1 MAKKTG
7 DEGRKM
13 TGVVILLGAFVI
25 LLAINVPVAFSM
37 ALACILTLLWQGT
50 IPVSTVTL
58 KLYSGI
64 DTFPFLA
71 IPLFILAGGLMEH
84 GGISFRLVRF
94 AKNLVGHIKGGLG
107 FVVVVSEIFFS
118 GISGSS
124 IADASAIGALLLPSM
139 VKAGYTPPRASAIV
153 AAATGMGMMIPP
165 CLNMVV
171 LGAMTNISI
180 AGLFMGGFL
189 PGFLMALT
197 LMVIIY
203 FQSSRGTLPGAEG
216 KRAAFKEIIVS
227 FKDSVIPLMMPVIIF
242 GGIFSGIFTATEA
255 ASVATVYAFI
265 VSVFVYKEIKGK
277 DLWRIFVD
285 TAVMTG
291 VTCLLVGAATAFS
304 WILATHQVPQAIGQ
318 FIGSISEGR
327 IVFLIMSI
335 IVFLF
340 FGMIL
345 DGLPAILIFFP
356 ILFPIAQ
363 TLGIHPLH
371 FGVLVIAIV
380 GISIVAPP
388 IGLCLVIICSIAKIK
403 LTDTIRPLIPYT
415 LILIADLIVIAFWPW
430 LVLILPALFKL

>member
-1 MAKKTG
+1 MGT
-7 DEGRKM
+7 
-13 TGVVILLGAFVI
+13 IFI
-25 LLAINVPVAFSM
+25 LLASFGVLLVINVPVAFSM
-37 ALACILTLLWQGT
+37 TLACILALFWQGT
-50 IPVSTVTL
+50 IPISTVTL

-71 IPLFILAGGLMEH
+71 IPLFILAGGLMEQ
-84 GGISFRLVRF
+84 GGISQRLVRF
-94 AKNLVGHIKGGLG
+94 ARDLVGHIKGGLG

-124 IADASAIGALLLPSM
+124 IADASAIGSLLLPSM
-139 VKAGYTPPRASAIV
+139 VRAGYAAPRAAAIV

-171 LGAMTNISI
+171 LGAMANISI

-203 FQSSRGTLPGAEG
+203 IQSSRGILPGAEG
-216 KRAAFKEIIVS
+216 TRASFGEILVA
-227 FKDSVIPLMMPVIIF
+227 FKDSIIPLMMPVIIF

-265 VSVFVYKEIKGK
+265 VSFFIYKEIKLG
-277 DLWRIFVD
+277 DLKKILVD

-291 VTCLLVGAATAFS
+291 VVCLLVGAATGFS
-304 WILATHQVPQAIGQ
+304 WILATHQVPKAIGD
-318 FIGSISEGR
+318 FIGSIGGGYT
-327 IVFLIMSI
+327 VFLLMSVA
-335 IVFLF
+335 VFLF

-356 ILFPIAQ
+356 ILYPIAQ

-371 FGVLVIAIV
+371 YGVLVIAIV

-388 IGLCLVIICSIAKIK
+388 IGLCLVIICSLAKIK
-403 LTDTIRPLIPYT
+403 LTDTIKPLIPYT
-415 LILIADLIVIAFWPW
+415 LILVGDLVIIAFWPW
-430 LVLILPALFKL
+430 LILFLPTLFRL

>member
-1 MAKKTG
+1 VTAL
-7 DEGRKM
+7 
-13 TGVVILLGAFVI
+13 VLLLGGFIV

-37 ALACILTLLWQGT
+37 VLACILTLFYQGT

-71 IPLFILAGGLMEH
+71 IPLFILAGGLMEQ
-84 GGISFRLVRF
+84 GGISQRLVRF

-124 IADASAIGALLLPSM
+124 IADASAIGSLLLPSM
-139 VKAGYTPPRASAIV
+139 IQAGYAPPRASAIV

-171 LGAMTNISI
+171 LGAMSNISI

-197 LMVIIY
+197 LMIIIY
-203 FQSSRGTLPGAEG
+203 YQSARGVLPGAEG
-216 KRAAFKEIIVS
+216 KRATVTEILVS

-265 VSVFVYKEIKGK
+265 VSVFVYKEIKTR
-277 DLWRIFVD
+277 DMVRILVD
-285 TAVMTG
+285 TALMTG
-291 VTCLLVGAATAFS
+291 VVCLLVGAATSFS
-304 WILATHQVPQAIGQ
+304 WILATYQVPQMLGG
-318 FIGSISEGR
+318 FIGSVSEGKV
-327 IVFLIMSI
+327 VFLLLTIA
-335 IVFLF
+335 VFF
-340 FGMIL
+340 VFGMIL

-388 IGLCLVIICSIAKIK
+388 IGLCLVIICSLAKIK
-403 LTDTIRPLIPYT
+403 LTDTIKPLIPYT
-415 LILIADLIVIAFWPW
+415 LILVIDLIVMAFWPW
-430 LVLILPALFKL
+430 LVLFLPGVFKL

>member
-1 MAKKTG
+1 MIALLL
-7 DEGRKM
+7 
-13 TGVVILLGAFVI
+13 LLGGFVVM
-25 LLAINVPVAFSM
+25 LAMNVPVAFSM
-37 ALACILTLLWQGT
+37 ALACLLTLFYQGT
-50 IPVSTVTL
+50 VPISTVTL

-71 IPLFILAGGLMEH
+71 IPLFILAGGLMEQ
-84 GGISFRLVRF
+84 GGISQRLVRF

-107 FVVVVSEIFFS
+107 FVVVVAEIFFS

-124 IADASAIGALLLPSM
+124 IADASAIGSLLLPSM
-139 VKAGYTPPRASAIV
+139 MQAGYPPPRAAAIV

-171 LGAMTNISI
+171 LGAMSNISI

-197 LMVIIY
+197 LMIIIY
-203 FQSSRGTLPGAEG
+203 YQSSKGVLPAAEG
-216 KRAAFKEIIVS
+216 KRATFKEIVVS
-227 FKDSVIPLMMPVIIF
+227 FRESVIPLMMPVIIF
-242 GGIFSGIFTATEA
+242 GGIFSGVFTATEA

-265 VSVFVYKEIKGK
+265 VSVFIYREIKGK
-277 DLWRIFVD
+277 DIVRILVD
-285 TAVMTG
+285 TALMTG
-291 VTCLLVGAATAFS
+291 VVCLLVGAATSFS
-304 WILATHQVPQAIGQ
+304 WILATYQVPQMLGS
-318 FIGSISEGR
+318 FIGSVSEGR
-327 IVFLIMSI
+327 VVFLLLTIA
-335 IVFLF
+335 VFF
-340 FGMIL
+340 VFGMIL

-388 IGLCLVIICSIAKIK
+388 IGLCLVIICSLAKIK
-403 LTDTIRPLIPYT
+403 LSDTIKPLIPYT
-415 LILIADLIVIAFWPW
+415 LILVIDLIVMAFWPW
-430 LVLILPALFKL
+430 LVLILPRIFKL

>member
-1 MAKKTG
+1 
-7 DEGRKM
+7 M
-13 TGVVILLGAFVI
+13 TTILILLGAFGV

-37 ALACILTLLWQGT
+37 VLACILALLWQGSIPIST
-50 IPVSTVTL
+50 ITL

-71 IPLFILAGGLMEH
+71 IPLFILAGGFMEQ
-84 GGISFRLVRF
+84 GGISQRLVQF
-94 AKNLVGHIKGGLG
+94 ARNLVGHIKGGLG

-124 IADASAIGALLLPSM
+124 IADASAIGSLLLPSM
-139 VKAGYTPPRASAIV
+139 AKAGYAPNRAAAIV

-171 LGAMTNISI
+171 LGAMANISI

-189 PGFLMALT
+189 PGFLMAIT

-203 FQSSRGTLPGAEG
+203 IQSSRGILPGAEG
-216 KRAAFKEIIVS
+216 ARASLATILRS
-227 FKDSVIPLMMPVIIF
+227 FRDSVIPLMMPVIIF

-265 VSVFVYKEIKGK
+265 VSFFVYKEISWEDMGK
-277 DLWRIFVD
+277 ILVD
-285 TAVMTG
+285 TAVLTG
-291 VTCLLVGAATAFS
+291 VVCLLVGAATGFS
-304 WILATHQVPQAIGQ
+304 WILATHQVPQTLGN
-318 FIGSISEGR
+318 FIGSVSEGR
-327 IVFLIMSI
+327 VVFLLLTIA
-335 IVFLF
+335 VFLF

-356 ILFPIAQ
+356 ILYPIAQ
-363 TLGIHPLH
+363 SLGLHPLH
-371 FGVLVIAIV
+371 FGVLVIAVV

-388 IGLCLVIICSIAKIK
+388 IGLCLVIICSLAKIK
-403 LTDTIRPLIPYT
+403 LTDTIGPLIPYT
-415 LILIADLIVIAFWPW
+415 LILVVDLIIIAFWPW
-430 LVLILPALFKL
+430 LILFLPTLFKL

>member
-1 MAKKTG
+1 MGT
-7 DEGRKM
+7 
-13 TGVVILLGAFVI
+13 VLILLGSFAVFLV
-25 LLAINVPVAFSM
+25 INVPVAFSM
-37 ALACILTLLWQGT
+37 TLACILALLWQGA

-71 IPLFILAGGLMEH
+71 IPLFILAGGFMEQ
-84 GGISFRLVRF
+84 GGISQRLVQF
-94 AKNLVGHIKGGLG
+94 AKSLVGHIKGGLG
-107 FVVVVSEIFFS
+107 FVVVVAEIFFS

-124 IADASAIGALLLPSM
+124 IADASAIGSLLLPSM
-139 VKAGYTPPRASAIV
+139 MKAGYTPPRAAAIV

-171 LGAMTNISI
+171 LGAMANISI

-189 PGFLMALT
+189 PGFLMAAT

-203 FQSSRGTLPGAEG
+203 IQSSKGILPGAEG
-216 KRAAFKEIIVS
+216 TRASFRAILVS
-227 FKDSVIPLMMPVIIF
+227 FRDSVIPLMMPVIIF

-265 VSVFVYKEIKGK
+265 VSVFIYKEIKWKHIGK
-277 DLWRIFVD
+277 ILVD
-285 TAVMTG
+285 TAVLTG
-291 VTCLLVGAATAFS
+291 TVCLLVGAATGFS
-304 WILATHQVPQAIGQ
+304 WILATHQVPQALGN
-318 FIGSISEGR
+318 FIGSVSEGR
-327 IVFLIMSI
+327 VIFLILTI
-335 IVFLF
+335 AVFLF

-356 ILFPIAQ
+356 ILYPIAQ
-363 TLGIHPLH
+363 SLGLHPLH
-371 FGVLVIAIV
+371 FGVLVIAVV

-388 IGLCLVIICSIAKIK
+388 IGLCLVIICSLAKIK

-415 LILIADLIVIAFWPW
+415 LILVGDLVVIAFWPW
-430 LVLILPALFKL
+430 LILVLPAFFKL

>member
-1 MAKKTG
+1 
-7 DEGRKM
+7 M
-13 TGVVILLGAFVI
+13 TALIVLLGGFIVLVAFDI
-25 LLAINVPVAFSM
+25 PVAFSM
-37 ALACILTLLWQGT
+37 ALACIATLLYQGT

-71 IPLFILAGGLMEH
+71 IPLFILAGGLMEQ
-84 GGISFRLVRF
+84 GGISQRLVRF
-94 AKNLVGHIKGGLG
+94 ARNLVGHIRGGLG

-124 IADASAIGALLLPSM
+124 IADASAIGSLLLPSM
-139 VKAGYTPPRASAIV
+139 VRAGYPASSASAIV
-153 AAATGMGMMIPP
+153 AAATGMGMLIPP

-171 LGAMTNISI
+171 LGAMSNISI

-197 LMVIIY
+197 LMAIIY
-203 FQSSRGTLPGAEG
+203 CQSVRGTLPGAEG
-216 KRAAFKEIIVS
+216 KRAAFKEVVVS
-227 FKDSVIPLMMPVIIF
+227 FKESVIPLMMPVIIF

-265 VSVFVYKEIKGK
+265 VSVFIYREIKGREIV
-277 DLWRIFVD
+277 RILVD
-285 TAVMTG
+285 TALMTG
-291 VTCLLVGAATAFS
+291 VVCLLVGAATSFS
-304 WILATHQVPQAIGQ
+304 WILATYQVPQMLGA
-318 FIGSISEGR
+318 FIGSVSEGKA
-327 IVFLIMSI
+327 VFLLLTIA
-335 IVFLF
+335 VFF
-340 FGMIL
+340 VFGMIL

-380 GISIVAPP
+380 GIAIVAPP
-388 IGLCLVIICSIAKIK
+388 IGLCLVIICSLARIK
-403 LTDTIRPLIPYT
+403 LTDTIRPLIPYISV
-415 LILIADLIVIAFWPW
+415 LVVDLIVMAFWPW
-430 LVLILPALFKL
+430 LVLILPKIFNL

>member
-1 MAKKTG
+1 
-7 DEGRKM
+7 M
-13 TGVVILLGAFVI
+13 TAMVILLSAFF
-25 LLAINVPVAFSM
+25 LLIAMNVPVSFSM
-37 ALACILTLLWQGT
+37 ALACILALFFQGT

-84 GGISFRLVRF
+84 GGISHRLVRF
-94 AKNLVGHIKGGLG
+94 ARNLVGHIKGGLG

-124 IADASAIGALLLPSM
+124 VADASAIGSLLLPSM
-139 VKAGYTPPRASAIV
+139 IRAGYTPPNASAIV

-171 LGAMTNISI
+171 LGAMSNISI

-189 PGFLMALT
+189 PGFFMALT

-203 FQSSRGTLPGAEG
+203 IQSSRGTLPGAEG
-216 KRAAFKEIIVS
+216 QRATFKELVVS
-227 FKDSVIPLMMPVIIF
+227 FRNSVIPLMMPVIIF
-242 GGIFSGIFTATEA
+242 GGIFTGIFTATEA

-265 VSVFVYKEIKGK
+265 VSVFVYKEIKGR
-277 DLWRIFVD
+277 DLFRIFVD

-291 VTCLLVGAATAFS
+291 VVCLLVGAATSFS
-304 WILATHQVPQAIGQ
+304 WILATHQVPQILGS
-318 FIGSISEGR
+318 FIGSVSEGK
-327 IVFLIMSI
+327 IIFLLLTIA
-335 IVFLF
+335 VFLF

-363 TLGIHPLH
+363 SLGIHPLH

-388 IGLCLVIICSIAKIK
+388 IGLCLIIICSLAKIK
-403 LTDTIRPLIPYT
+403 LTDTIQPLTPYIS
-415 LILIADLIVIAFWPW
+415 ILVADLIVIAFWPW
-430 LVLILPALFKL
+430 LVLILPTLFKL

>member
-1 MAKKTG
+1 MGT
-7 DEGRKM
+7 
-13 TGVVILLGAFVI
+13 IFI
-25 LLAINVPVAFSM
+25 LLASFGGLLVINVPVAFSM
-37 ALACILTLLWQGT
+37 TLACILALFWQGT
-50 IPVSTVTL
+50 IPISTVTL

-71 IPLFILAGGLMEH
+71 IPLFILAGGLMEQ
-84 GGISFRLVRF
+84 GGISQRLVRF
-94 AKNLVGHIKGGLG
+94 ARDLVGHIKGGLG

-139 VKAGYTPPRASAIV
+139 VRAGYDPPRAAAIV

-171 LGAMTNISI
+171 LGAMANISI

-203 FQSSRGTLPGAEG
+203 IQSSRGILPGAEG
-216 KRAAFKEIIVS
+216 TRASFGEILVA
-227 FKDSVIPLMMPVIIF
+227 FKDSIIPLMTPVIIF
-242 GGIFSGIFTATEA
+242 GGIFSGVFTATEA

-265 VSVFVYKEIKGK
+265 VSFFIYKEIKLN
-277 DLWRIFVD
+277 DLKKILVD

-291 VTCLLVGAATAFS
+291 VVCLLVGAATCFS
-304 WILATHQVPQAIGQ
+304 WILATHQVPKAIGD
-318 FIGSISEGR
+318 FIGSTGGGYA
-327 IVFLIMSI
+327 VFLLMSVA
-335 IVFLF
+335 VFFF

-356 ILFPIAQ
+356 ILYPIAQ
-363 TLGIHPLH
+363 SLGIHPLH
-371 FGVLVIAIV
+371 YGVLVIAIV

-388 IGLCLVIICSIAKIK
+388 IGLCLVILCSLAKIK
-403 LTDTIRPLIPYT
+403 LTDAIQPLIPYV
-415 LILIADLIVIAFWPW
+415 LILVVDLVIIAFWPW
-430 LVLILPALFKL
+430 LVLFLPTLFKL